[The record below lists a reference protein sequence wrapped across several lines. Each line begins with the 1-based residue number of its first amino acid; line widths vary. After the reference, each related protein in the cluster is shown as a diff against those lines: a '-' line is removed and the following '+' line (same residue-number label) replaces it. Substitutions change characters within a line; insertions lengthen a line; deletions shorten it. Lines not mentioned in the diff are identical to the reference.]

1 MNEVIQQMY
10 INKLNE
16 RIAIMDELI
25 DVQRQTIE
33 DRDASI
39 KTLMDKLDEAIEL
52 VRRANKLIDDRQG
65 KGINLWNN

>member
-16 RIAIMDELI
+16 QIAIMDELI

-33 DRDASI
+33 SRDESI
-39 KTLMDKLDEAIEL
+39 KTLMNKLDEAIEL
-52 VRRANKLIDDRQG
+52 VRRANKLLDDKQSNSV
-65 KGINLWNN
+65 NLWK